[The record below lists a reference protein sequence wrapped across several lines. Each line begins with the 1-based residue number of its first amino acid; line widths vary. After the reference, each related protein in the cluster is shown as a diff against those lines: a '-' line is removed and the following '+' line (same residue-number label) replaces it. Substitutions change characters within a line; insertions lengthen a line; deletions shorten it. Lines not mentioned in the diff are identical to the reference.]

1 MLTHRIEAVTV
12 NQNTSCF
19 VELLLRSLYA
29 THNDLEGLR
38 LTILDNNSTDG
49 TEQLKPYAAEK
60 EIPIVQTRWTPSTP
74 GNNHGE
80 NLRDFVLSHQDCDC
94 FLFLDADIVFVQGE
108 IITTMAQELAGAG
121 KDVWAVQAR
130 FTEDGEKGVPWGSL
144 DKGGARKFINI
155 MMEDAIEDVQPG
167 KVLQHLPMPAVIG
180 DRMYPCCCLIKNTD
194 AFLLTARE
202 IGFSCVNFEESG
214 GGKVYDT
221 MGLAT
226 QVMKTH
232 GLRFILSSKMVKHF
246 WGVARKQR
254 NSDKDAAC
262 EKLLAKYRPHVA

>member
-1 MLTHRIEAVTV
+1 MPTRHIEAITI
-12 NQNTSCF
+12 NQDTPCF

-29 THNDLEGLR
+29 THRDLEGIR
-38 LTILDNNSTDG
+38 LTILDNNSTDKMQHL
-49 TEQLKPYAAEK
+49 TAFAEDK
-60 EIPIVQTRWTPSTP
+60 KIPIVQTKWDRNTP

-80 NLRDFVLSHQDCDC
+80 NLRDFVLSYPDCDY
-94 FLFLDADIVFVQGE
+94 FLFLDADIVFVQDE
-108 IITTMAQELAGAG
+108 TVTTMANELAETGD
-121 KDVWAVQAR
+121 DVWAIQAR
-130 FTEDGEKGVPWGSL
+130 FTEDGETEVPWGSL
-144 DKGGARKFINI
+144 DEGGARKFINI
-155 MMEDAIEDVQPG
+155 MMEDDIEDVQPG
-167 KVLQHLPMPAVIG
+167 KALEHLPMPAVLG
-180 DRMYPCCCLIKNTD
+180 DRIHPSCCLIKNTE

-202 IGFSCVNFEESG
+202 IGFSCVDFEASG

-254 NSDKDAAC
+254 IADKDAAC
-262 EKLLAKYRPHVA
+262 ERLLLEYRT